1 MNANPAPA
9 PATEAPALPIMPNPL
24 QRRILAAL
32 NVARYPSALGPSSA
46 SIGHIY
52 AGTVPAAEVARRRR
66 VNKAARKARAVARR
80 AA

>member
-1 MNANPAPA
+1 MNADTTAPA
-9 PATEAPALPIMPNPL
+9 PATEAPAPIMPNPF

-32 NVARYPSALGPSSA
+32 NVARFPSALGPSSA

-66 VNKAARKARAVARR
+66 VNKAARRARATHRR